1 MSTAL
6 ELAEAE
12 AQYKKSC
19 PLYEFFGLTV
29 LEMSEESF
37 KVSMPLNDATCNH
50 VGMIHAGVL
59 FAAGEILG
67 GMVVSKHLADPARF
81 QPVVRDLKIE
91 FLKPALTEVT
101 ASAHFDSTKAAAMN
115 RELDASGRF
124 DFVLEAELRDTH
136 NQVVA
141 KTTANYALRN
151 FLGKS

>member
-1 MSTAL
+1 MMESAL
-6 ELAEAE
+6 VKAE

-19 PLYEFFGLTV
+19 PLYDFFGLKV
-29 LEMSEESF
+29 LELSDESF
-37 KVSMPLNDATCNH
+37 KVSMPLNDSTCNH

-67 GMVVSKHLADPARF
+67 GMVVSQHLADPVRF

-91 FLKPALTEVT
+91 FLKPALTEIT
-101 ASAHFDSTKAAAMN
+101 ASAHFDSEMAKAMN
-115 RELDASGRF
+115 QELAESGRF
-124 DFVLEAELRDTH
+124 DFVLEAQLKDTN

>member
-1 MSTAL
+1 MESAL
-6 ELAEAE
+6 ALAE
-12 AQYKKSC
+12 AQYKQSC
-19 PLYEFFGLTV
+19 PLYDFFGLKV
-29 LEMSEESF
+29 LELSDESF
-37 KVSMPLNDATCNH
+37 KVSMPLNEATCNH

-67 GMVVSKHLADPARF
+67 GMVVSKHLSDPVRF

-91 FLKPALTEVT
+91 FLKPALTEIT
-101 ASAHFDSTKAAAMN
+101 ASAHFDSATAQAMN
-115 RELDASGRF
+115 QELAQSGRF
-124 DFVLEAELRDTH
+124 DFVLEAELKDTN

>member
-1 MSTAL
+1 MGSAL
-6 ELAEAE
+6 ARAE
-12 AQYKKSC
+12 AQYKKTC
-19 PLYEFFGLTV
+19 PLYEFFGLK
-29 LEMSEESF
+29 LLDMEDESF

-67 GMVVSKHLADPARF
+67 GMVVNQHLEDPVQF

-91 FLKPALTEVT
+91 FLKPAFTEIT
-101 ASAHFDSTKAAAMN
+101 ASAHFDSAMAKAMN
-115 RELDASGRF
+115 RELAQSGRF
-124 DFVLEAELRDTH
+124 DFVLEAELKDTN